1 MFYQVQLLISFLDI
15 FAHGRNFYIFQAYFH
30 NQIVVV
36 FFYVS
41 MFPIH
46 LSNKD
51 DWAPA
56 VCQAVFKEVGAYISE
71 SKTLHFMVFTNY
83 LGETDNDQL

>member
-1 MFYQVQLLISFLDI
+1 
-15 FAHGRNFYIFQAYFH
+15 
-30 NQIVVV
+30 
-36 FFYVS
+36 

-56 VCQAVFKEVGAYISE
+56 VCQAVFKEVGAYISQPN
-71 SKTLHFMVFTNY
+71 TLDVMVLANY
-83 LGETDNDQL
+83 LGETDNNQR